1 MPNIGPTELIII
13 GIIVVL
19 LFGATRLPA
28 TAKGLGQALK
38 LFKKEIRDDEDK
50 PQTPEVTAQQQP
62 TQVQPPVQVQ
72 QAPAQPSY
80 QQAPQNGYDPQAYQQ
95 NPAPQAPV
103 HQAPI
108 QQVPVQQAP
117 NQPQQDQPRSA
128 VTPGNQG

>member
-50 PQTPEVTAQQQP
+50 PQAPEVTAQQH
-62 TQVQPPVQVQ
+62 
-72 QAPAQPSY
+72 PAQL
-80 QQAPQNGYDPQAYQQ
+80 
-95 NPAPQAPV
+95 QAPV
-103 HQAPI
+103 QQAPI
-108 QQVPVQQAP
+108 QQVPVQPSP